1 MILLRAGVNE
11 SIHAR
16 HEHGRFPH
24 SRSFSC
30 FKASDRNS
38 PWQCISA
45 VTKGEIAFGLKRRPA
60 DQALCTVVTEF
71 LRRVDVL
78 PWDSEVT
85 DTYRA
90 MRAELERLGKT
101 LGALDMM
108 IGAHA
113 LSLGAVLISN
123 EQAFRSVPGLNLE
136 DWTRN

>member
-1 MILLRAGVNE
+1 MLFWDCSN
-11 SIHAR
+11 
-16 HEHGRFPH
+16 
-24 SRSFSC
+24 
-30 FKASDRNS
+30 
-38 PWQCISA
+38 
-45 VTKGEIAFGLKRRPA
+45 
-60 DQALCTVVTEF
+60 
-71 LRRVDVL
+71 VL

-123 EQAFRSVPGLNLE
+123 EKS
-136 DWTRN
+136 

>member
-1 MILLRAGVNE
+1 
-11 SIHAR
+11 
-16 HEHGRFPH
+16 
-24 SRSFSC
+24 
-30 FKASDRNS
+30 
-38 PWQCISA
+38 
-45 VTKGEIAFGLKRRPA
+45 
-60 DQALCTVVTEF
+60 
-71 LRRVDVL
+71 
-78 PWDSEVT
+78 
-85 DTYRA
+85 